1 MRYNRMT
8 QHYRQLL
15 ASLAILLVGVAGLLF
30 AVARESGT
38 RRSTTLQAITFTGAT
53 MGTTY
58 SVKVAGLPVA
68 LRQDQVADRIQ
79 ASLDRINALMSAYI
93 PESELSRFN
102 AHAGQDWFSVSPET
116 ARVVA
121 EAIHVGERSNGALDV
136 TIGPVVDLWS
146 FGPEARP
153 EGAIPDD
160 QQIAAALANVG
171 FTQLEV
177 RLHPPALRKTV
188 PDCRID
194 LSALAKGFA
203 VDQVA
208 RTLESQGIDR
218 FMVEVGGEIR
228 TAGHNPNDR
237 PWQIAVEVPMI
248 IGRGIQR
255 VVAPGNRAMAT
266 SGDYRNYFE
275 HDGVRF
281 CHIIDPRTG
290 RSVHHR
296 LASVSV
302 ITDSCMEADAL
313 ATALFVL
320 GPEEGL
326 ELATAQGIPALFV
339 VRTDDGFTEYAT
351 PTFPKA
357 QP

>member
-1 MRYNRMT
+1 MT

-30 AVARESGT
+30 AMARESGT
-38 RRSTTLQAITFTGAT
+38 RRSTASRAITFTGAT

-58 SVKVAGLPVA
+58 SVKVAGLPA
-68 LRQDQVADRIQ
+68 AIGQDQVADKIQ
-79 ASLDRINALMSAYI
+79 ASLDHINALMSTYI
-93 PESELSRFN
+93 AESELSRFN
-102 AHAGQDWFSVSPET
+102 ANTGLDWFSVSPET
-116 ARVVA
+116 AQVVA
-121 EAIHVGERSNGALDV
+121 EAIRVGERSNGALDV

-153 EGAIPDD
+153 EGVVPND
-160 QQIAAALANVG
+160 QQIAAALATVG

-177 RLHPPALRKTV
+177 RLDPPALRKKV
-188 PDCRID
+188 PDCRVD

-208 RTLESQGIDR
+208 RTLESLGIDR

-228 TAGHNPNDR
+228 TAGRNPDDR
-237 PWQIAVEVPMI
+237 PWRIAVEVPTT

-275 HDGVRF
+275 HEGVRF
-281 CHIIDPRTG
+281 CHIIDPRMG
-290 RSVHHR
+290 RPVHHR

-302 ITDSCMEADAL
+302 ISDSCMEADAL

-326 ELATAQGIPALFV
+326 QLATAQGILALFV